1 MRSLNHYGVSWGRN
15 GKKEKI
21 VRRSFVAALAMLA
34 VCASAF
40 SGQYQARGYG
50 RGYDEYARNPNA
62 YECVSVNQAFVSI
75 MHRSVRLKKSE
86 GPRTKYT
93 PTAFAVG
100 YVHTMDKLQL
110 GAAFNFEGG
119 NRKLNYPGIARYK
132 VRTNIPGISTFGT
145 YRPFVD
151 STYLSASMFLGF
163 ANYKAKDLWTIRHG
177 NVGGEDKEHRNVFSL
192 GLEAGRTW
200 VFGQGFQVTPHVGLD
215 FSYAPSERYNMAGV
229 AWDHLDSQTY
239 WEIPL
244 GVTLRK
250 TFDFGGW
257 LITPKADFTL
267 VTRVGGVDPKNAH
280 PGFSY
285 RVADKWKT
293 VGASADSFGARIT
306 LGVDA
311 RFTDRWTFGVEY
323 IYEGRSKY
331 NDHRISGSVGYAF

>member
-1 MRSLNHYGVSWGRN
+1 MKNFLCAAL
-15 GKKEKI
+15 
-21 VRRSFVAALAMLA
+21 VAALIL
-34 VCASAF
+34 CASAQA
-40 SGQYQARGYG
+40 GQYYSNANGG
-50 RGYDEYARNPNA
+50 TRGYDEYARYPNA
-62 YECVSVNQAFVSI
+62 YECVSVDQAFVSV

-100 YVHTMDKLQL
+100 YAHTMDKLQL

-119 NRKLNYPGIARYK
+119 NRKLRYRNTGSGYK
-132 VRTNIPGISTFGT
+132 VSTNIPGISVFGT
-145 YRPFVD
+145 YRPFAD
-151 STYLSASMFLGF
+151 GTYLSGSLFLGF
-163 ANYKAKDLWTIRHG
+163 ANYKAKG
-177 NVGGEDKEHRNVFSL
+177 AYVGGAHLGGTDKEHRNVFSL

-200 VFGQGFQVTPHVGLD
+200 VFGQGFQVTPHIGLD
-215 FSYAPSERYNMAGV
+215 VSYAPTERYRFAGPG
-229 AWDHLDSQTY
+229 DSIDSQGY

-250 TFDFGGW
+250 TFGFGSW

-267 VTRVGGVDPKNAH
+267 ATRVGGVSPKNAH

-293 VGASADSFGARIT
+293 VGASTDSFGARVT

-311 RFTDRWTFGVEY
+311 RFTDRWTFGVDY
-323 IYEGRSKY
+323 TYEGRSQY
-331 NDHRISGSVGYAF
+331 DDHRISASVGYAF

>member
-1 MRSLNHYGVSWGRN
+1 
-15 GKKEKI
+15 
-21 VRRSFVAALAMLA
+21 MLA
-34 VCASAF
+34 VCVSALA
-40 SGQYQARGYG
+40 GQYQARGYS

-62 YECVSVNQAFVSI
+62 YECVSVNQAFVSV

-119 NRKLNYPGIARYK
+119 NRKLNYRNGAGYK
-132 VRTNIPGISTFGT
+132 VRTNIPGISAFGT

-151 STYLSASMFLGF
+151 STYLSGSMFLGF
-163 ANYKAKDLWTIRHG
+163 ANYKAKDPLPANRISGT
-177 NVGGEDKEHRNVFSL
+177 DKEHRNVFSM

-215 FSYAPSERYNMAGV
+215 FSYAPSENYQFDQ
-229 AWDHLDSQTY
+229 AWDRIDSQTY

-311 RFTDRWTFGVEY
+311 RFNDRWTFSVEY

-331 NDHRISGSVGYAF
+331 NDHRISGSVGFAF